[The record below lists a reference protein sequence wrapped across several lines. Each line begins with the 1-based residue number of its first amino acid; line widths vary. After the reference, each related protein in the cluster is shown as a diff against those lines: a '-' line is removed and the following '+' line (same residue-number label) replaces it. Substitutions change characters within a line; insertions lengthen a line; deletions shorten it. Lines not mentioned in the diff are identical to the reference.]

1 MLGFIN
7 VYKPSG
13 ITSNAVISKI
23 KRRVKPD
30 KLGHMGTLD
39 PMAEGVL
46 PIAIGNATRMFDY
59 FLNKTKTYIA
69 TFEFGYETD
78 TLDATG
84 NIERSTDALPTPD
97 MVKEALSS
105 FIGKCNQ
112 MPPKYSAKN
121 VNGRRAYDMARE
133 GIEFELK
140 PKEIEILEFEYLS
153 HVGNKYE
160 FKITCSSGT
169 YIRSIGRDLG
179 YKLNSLATMTKLIRS
194 VSGRFTIDNAVKLED
209 LENIEDLNSILLP
222 IDEVFVYD
230 KYEVSNE
237 YAIKLK
243 NGMTIKCELD
253 NGLYFVTN
261 NSLNLGVAEVYN
273 GTIKLKTH
281 F

>member
-13 ITSNAVISKI
+13 ITSNKVISSI
-23 KRRVKPD
+23 KRKFRPSKI
-30 KLGHMGTLD
+30 GHMGTLD

-59 FLNKTKTYIA
+59 FLNKQKTYIA

-84 NIERSTDALPTPD
+84 NVIKTIESIPSAIQ
-97 MVKEALSS
+97 VKEILSS
-105 FIGKCNQ
+105 FIGVNSQ

-121 VNGRRAYDMARE
+121 IDGKRAYDLARL
-133 GIEFELK
+133 GVDFELK
-140 PKEIEILEFEYLS
+140 PKDIEIFEFEYMEHS
-153 HVGNKYE
+153 GNSYV

-179 YKLNSLATMTKLIRS
+179 YRLNSLATMTKLIRS
-194 VSGRFTIDNAVKLED
+194 KSGKFDMADAVTLED
-209 LENIEDLNSILLP
+209 IENSSNIEDLLVDVDSVFDYDSIKL
-222 IDEVFVYD
+222 D
-230 KYEVSNE
+230 NE
-237 YAIKLK
+237 NTLKLK
-243 NGMTIKCELD
+243 NGMTIYSDLLD
-253 NGLYFVTN
+253 NYYFVYN
-261 NSLNLGVAEVYN
+261 DSNLIGVGEVISN
-273 GTIKLKTH
+273 KLKLKTH

>member
-7 VYKPSG
+7 VYKSSG
-13 ITSNAVISKI
+13 MTSNAVISKI
-23 KRRVKPD
+23 KRRVKPN
-30 KLGHMGTLD
+30 KIGHMGTLD

-84 NIERSTDALPTPD
+84 VIERKTDTLPTLD

-105 FIGKCNQ
+105 FIGKNNQ

-153 HVGNKYE
+153 HTGNSYE

-194 VSGRFTIDNAVKLED
+194 VSGRFTTNNSITLDELDNID
-209 LENIEDLNSILLP
+209 DLNSMLLP
-222 IDEVFVYD
+222 VEEVFDYAKV
-230 KYEVSNE
+230 EVDGNTAS
-237 YAIKLK
+237 KLK
-243 NGMTIKCELD
+243 NGMTVKLELED
-253 NGLYFVTN
+253 NFYFVSSN
-261 NSLNLGVAEVYN
+261 DLILGVGEAN
-273 GTIKLKTH
+273 SGTIKLKTH